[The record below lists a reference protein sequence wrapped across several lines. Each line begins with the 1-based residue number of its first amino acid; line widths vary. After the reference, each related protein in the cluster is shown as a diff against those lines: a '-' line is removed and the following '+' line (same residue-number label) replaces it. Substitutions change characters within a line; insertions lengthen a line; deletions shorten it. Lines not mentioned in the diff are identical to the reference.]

1 MRSWLSL
8 QAIEKLDKKQAGE
21 VVFSGIIEQL
31 KKLEEFSGTKVIR
44 FEDRERGKN
53 KNQAEIQTKTDFA
66 EKMGDLVRCCALAA
80 DFLYNPDQ
88 LKVVTHQAKLCL
100 MTFVEVDKDK

>member
-44 FEDRERGKN
+44 FED
-53 KNQAEIQTKTDFA
+53 TKKE
-66 EKMGDLVRCCALAA
+66 EKIRIKRKFKQKQISPKRWGTL
-80 DFLYNPDQ
+80 
-88 LKVVTHQAKLCL
+88 
-100 MTFVEVDKDK
+100 